1 MNLPSANS
9 SPARGAPVP
18 PPDQQ
23 FFIVLP
29 DGSCTPATRK
39 VMAVVLRQARSE
51 ASKAVRIQRQEQ
63 AARLHRNLQ
72 DKAAARG
79 ILREMAETDRGIAK
93 WHRIKGRIIPDKPT
107 SGTSPVTKRTSRS
120 ASLAPLKVSAAMPLT
135 ASSWAIDAAGF
146 RGVTWQQTY
155 IGRSSPKFR
164 RGAAKENWEYE
175 CRDEAVLRDA
185 AGEPVISS
193 NMGDDWLEIGTAWQ
207 CLEDASTRKNA
218 KIQLRVI
225 APFDADASQDEKVA
239 AIKHFATTVLEPLN
253 LPYSAVI
260 HEPSAQGDQRNYHA
274 HISFSLRPMRR
285 IEPYNWEV
293 ADEVRG
299 ELDGKAGVQILRHL
313 WAHSMTEAANKF
325 GREMQYT
332 GLGFGARGLD
342 HESGEHLGE
351 ALTAMARRG
360 QYVPAQE
367 RNRIKAER
375 NRFRS
380 RMRDLDKKIEA
391 LSAVRYA
398 VLKDLEHSTA
408 EPALWRL
415 VSADAADRVQPSLAG
430 TLAFEAKPAP
440 SPLMSATVSSPS
452 PIAQLTIAQTAS
464 SRQILATAITEI
476 PVDRPSS
483 LRPTVSVER
492 PQALLRPT
500 SDLRSAP
507 GNRLFAAD
515 RATAKPLLAGAATG
529 TTPRYRATNSPS
541 KIDRPTILRP
551 APGFSSNVHKA
562 LSSADHSD
570 RPAPQYLTLPIP
582 SNSPLLTAAAADRTA
597 DPVSAVASTL
607 LAELR
612 QWRVERDAAASP
624 ELAIGA
630 AAPLKSDPTQTAH
643 PPAITTSPHA
653 ARTTLPLFAGPA
665 RRKQKRKQK
674 RPMTATGEAMP
685 LATREWHEAHPRQ
698 AFDTR
703 RTELNPV
710 DQAIMDRIVAEDLY
724 VVANGPR
731 LTLDKWAVA
740 ALEPKEGWI
749 NQPDIQIRL
758 AGIRSGQQR
767 IMANAYTTYGVG
779 LDGNS
784 TLPDGMSGELRKRLE
799 RWSDIDGFADDLRTV
814 QQRYRQPIALKTV
827 EAKTENMRSDARP
840 HTDHNP
846 RGLDR

>member
-1 MNLPSANS
+1 M
-9 SPARGAPVP
+9 G
-18 PPDQQ
+18 
-23 FFIVLP
+23 
-29 DGSCTPATRK
+29 T
-39 VMAVVLRQARSE
+39 VMRQARSE
-51 ASKAVRIQRQEQ
+51 ARKAVRIVRQEQ

-93 WHRIKGRIIPDKPT
+93 WHRIIGRIIPDKPT

-120 ASLAPLKVSAAMPLT
+120 ATLAPLKASATMPLT
-135 ASSWAIDAAGF
+135 ASSWTVDAAGF

-155 IGRSSPKFR
+155 LGRNSPKFH
-164 RGAAKENWEYE
+164 RGAAKANWEYE
-175 CRDEAVLRDA
+175 CRDEAVLRDID
-185 AGEPVISS
+185 GDPVIIS

-207 CLEDASTRKNA
+207 CLEDASIRKNA
-218 KIQLRVI
+218 KIQTRVT
-225 APFDADASQDEKVA
+225 APFDADASHEEKLA
-239 AIKHFATTVLEPLN
+239 ALEHFARTVLKPLN
-253 LPYSAVI
+253 LPYSMVI
-260 HEPSAQGDQRNYHA
+260 HEPSPDGDQRNFHA

-285 IEPYNWEV
+285 IEPYTWEV

-313 WAHSMTEAANKF
+313 WAHSMTEAASQA
-325 GREMQYT
+325 GRAMQYT
-332 GLGFGARGLD
+332 GLGAGARGLD
-342 HESGEHLGE
+342 HETGEHLGE

-360 QYVPAQE
+360 QYVPAHE

-391 LSAVRYA
+391 LSAVRDA
-398 VLKDLEHSTA
+398 FLKDLEDSETQQA
-408 EPALWRL
+408 VRRL
-415 VSADAADRVQPSLAG
+415 VSADATDR
-430 TLAFEAKPAP
+430 AKPILVAAP
-440 SPLMSATVSSPS
+440 AVKVTSALIAPEPTRASSPS
-452 PIAQLTIAQTAS
+452 SIARLITVSPAS
-464 SRQILATAITEI
+464 PPHILAPAISEVPPMRT
-476 PVDRPSS
+476 SS
-483 LRPTVSVER
+483 LQPSVSMKRPRT
-492 PQALLRPT
+492 LLLPT
-500 SDLRSAP
+500 ARLRSAP
-507 GNRLFAAD
+507 GDRLVTAA
-515 RATAKPLLAGAATG
+515 RPIAKPLLAVAATRI
-529 TTPRYRATNSPS
+529 TPRYKATNSPS
-541 KIDRPTILRP
+541 RIDGPAILKP
-551 APGFSSNVHKA
+551 VPGISSNTA
-562 LSSADHSD
+562 ILLS
-570 RPAPQYLTLPIP
+570 PAEQSSRSTPQYLTLPIP
-582 SNSPLLTAAAADRTA
+582 SNSSLLTAAATA
-597 DPVSAVASTL
+597 RAVDPVIAIGRSL

-612 QWRVERDAAASP
+612 QWRAEQDAVVSS
-624 ELAIGA
+624 ELAAGA
-630 AAPLKSDPTQTAH
+630 PAPVKSDLPQPPL
-643 PPAITTSPHA
+643 PPAITASSGG
-653 ARTTLPLFAGPA
+653 ARTYTSLFAIPA
-665 RRKQKRKQK
+665 RRKLKRKPK
-674 RPMTATGEAMP
+674 RPMTAAGEAMP

-698 AFDTR
+698 AFDSR
-703 RTELNPV
+703 RTGLTPD
-710 DQAIMDRIVAEDLY
+710 DQAIVDRILAEDLY
-724 VVANGPR
+724 VVANGLR

-749 NQPDIQIRL
+749 NQPEIQVRL